1 MVASTKELMSSCIG
15 YCAEANVTV
24 PSSNGIPLGTV
35 PKQMLS
41 GLRLELMK
49 PSHSSMTTKVV
60 RILLFLKQ
68 VFFRGSSWG

>member
-24 PSSNGIPLGTV
+24 PSSNGITLGTV

-41 GLRLELMK
+41 SLRLELMK
-49 PSHSSMTTKVV
+49 PSDSSMTTKVV